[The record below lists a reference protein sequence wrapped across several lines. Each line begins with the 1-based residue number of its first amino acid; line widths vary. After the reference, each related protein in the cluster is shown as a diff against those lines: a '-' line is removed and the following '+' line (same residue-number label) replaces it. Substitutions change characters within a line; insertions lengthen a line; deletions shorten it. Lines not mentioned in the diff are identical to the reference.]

1 MSSKMPVK
9 NILRKLLRENNIT
22 PYAFWKALD
31 VGQNTAY
38 RLCGDPNSVPSKK
51 IMDKILAVYQWLP
64 GDYLVSEEHWNQ
76 WVESLPL
83 EERNEILNS
92 VQSYARRTKNGSLK
106 QSNSTKFID
115 FPDFA
120 A

>member
-9 NILRKLLRENNIT
+9 NILRKLLRDNNIT
-22 PYAFWKALD
+22 PYAFWKAID

-64 GDYLVSEEHWNQ
+64 GDYLVSEEQWNQ
-76 WVESLPL
+76 WLESLTL

-92 VQSYARRTKNGSLK
+92 AQSYARRTKNGSLK
-106 QSNSTKFID
+106 QSKSTKLSK

>member
-9 NILRKLLRENNIT
+9 NILRKLLRDQNIT
-22 PYAFWKALD
+22 PYAFWKAID

-64 GDYLVSEEHWNQ
+64 GDYLVSEEQWNQ
-76 WVESLPL
+76 WVDSLPPA
-83 EERNEILNS
+83 EKHEVLNS
-92 VQSYARRTKNGSLK
+92 AQSYTRRTQNSSLPQPK
-106 QSNSTKFID
+106 STKLID